1 MYYKHFFIFYIQ
13 LNGFVDKYFESVSSS
28 NVTVRSAALS
38 KGESSQ
44 RDNKTTT
51 IGSLATIEDQYQRS
65 SPLMLIESF
74 LNALT
79 NMSADGRI
87 CVTLTGEM
95 TNLNFKFLLL
105 NPSVHF
111 EEIVKDSRAVV
122 VAGGTMQPVSMN
134 ETKT

>member
-1 MYYKHFFIFYIQ
+1 M
-13 LNGFVDKYFESVSSS
+13 SSS

-38 KGESSQ
+38 KGESSK

-95 TNLNFKFLLL
+95 TNSNFKFLLL